1 MSSSR
6 IHPALA
12 AALAVPLLFTLAA
25 CTTETAPEVGVIS
38 DVQSEE
44 FTAVQDAVTAVAPE
58 GSEVAVTQV
67 GDEEVVLT
75 VIVRVTDAESVDA
88 ELLDAVIDAAWNG
101 SNKGFDG
108 VRVAFE
114 SGYVPVDIA
123 AFLEELEIE
132 SGGSA
137 GVFLDAERLTERYGG
152 GE

>member
-12 AALAVPLLFTLAA
+12 AVLAVPLLFTLAA

-75 VIVRVTDAESVDA
+75 VVVRVTDPELVDSDFVDA
-88 ELLDAVIDAAWNG
+88 ALDAAWNASG
-101 SNKGFDG
+101 KSFTALRLGLESNYTPIDVSGF
-108 VRVAFE
+108 
-114 SGYVPVDIA
+114 VDELGLELTSPIA
-123 AFLEELEIE
+123 IT
-132 SGGSA
+132 
-137 GVFLDAERLTERYGG
+137 VTAEKLTERYGAA
-152 GE
+152 E